1 MITYNKIN
9 DLYAEVLLNGVKI
22 GNVEKHREVFTL
34 EISYLRVD
42 VSHSNKKMI
51 GTLAKKIYIRLERR
65 KHKERICRKKLRNSI
80 LNSNFKIKE

>member
-34 EISYLRVD
+34 EISYLRCD
-42 VSHSNKKMI
+42 VKHSKRKII
-51 GTLAKKIYIRLERR
+51 GTLAKRIYTRLEA
-65 KHKERICRKKLRNSI
+65 IKKPKPKLPVSRLVTGKYEI
-80 LNSNFKIKE
+80 LD

>member
-34 EISYLRVD
+34 EISYLRCD
-42 VSHSNKKMI
+42 VKHSKRKMI
-51 GTLAKKIYIRLERR
+51 GTLAKRIYTRLE
-65 KHKERICRKKLRNSI
+65 ELKKPKAKLPVSLLVTGKYEI
-80 LNSNFKIKE
+80 LT

>member
-34 EISYLRVD
+34 EISYLRCD
-42 VSHSNKKMI
+42 VKHSKRKMI
-51 GTLAKKIYIRLERR
+51 GTLAKRIYTRLE
-65 KHKERICRKKLRNSI
+65 EIKKPKPKLPISRLVTGKYEI
-80 LNSNFKIKE
+80 LD

>member
-42 VSHSNKKMI
+42 LKHSKRKMI
-51 GTLAKKIYIRLERR
+51 GTLAKRIYTRLEA
-65 KHKERICRKKLRNSI
+65 IKKPKQKLPISRLVTGNYEI
-80 LNSNFKIKE
+80 LD